1 MPSRRSETSDR
12 KRGGR
17 RDRQASPADPG
28 RMVSDES
35 LAALLERITPANR
48 HQEVDWGQPVGKEVW

>member
-1 MPSRRSETSDR
+1 VP
-12 KRGGR
+12 R

-48 HQEVDWGQPVGKEVW
+48 HQEVDWGQPVGKEMW